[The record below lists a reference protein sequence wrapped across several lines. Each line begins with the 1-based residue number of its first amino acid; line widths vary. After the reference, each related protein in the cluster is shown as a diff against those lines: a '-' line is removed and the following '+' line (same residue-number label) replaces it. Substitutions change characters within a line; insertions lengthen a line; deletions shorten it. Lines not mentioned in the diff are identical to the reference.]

1 MSQKDAIPS
10 LVLSSRDYFSQIV
23 RDAFEE
29 RNIRTFPLAE
39 SYLVGV
45 LQFHVAAENL
55 FDETD
60 SSGRKTK
67 ATLAETFLRATNAEP
82 ATKVELL
89 KKMGDRSLYVSGFF
103 GDSLQRKTVDI
114 DYYAEMGGSA
124 YATLAGCVKEDTAA
138 KLYNEYARRF
148 SEFADVLT
156 YISTKS
162 SLTDESNIMRLFEA
176 YNLTGSEVA
185 REKLLEKGL
194 ITVPRQKAALK
205 KQ

>member
-1 MSQKDAIPS
+1 MSNTAAALS
-10 LVLSSRDYFSQIV
+10 LVLSSRDFFSQVV

-29 RNIRTFPLAE
+29 RNVRTFPLAE
-39 SYLVGV
+39 NYLVGV

-67 ATLAETFLRATNAEP
+67 ATLAETYLKAAGAEP
-82 ATKVELL
+82 VTRVELL
-89 KKMGDRSLYVSGFF
+89 KKMGDRSLYLSGFF

-124 YATLAGCVKEDTAA
+124 YATLAGCVKEDTSA
-138 KLYNEYARRF
+138 KLYNEYAKRF
-148 SEFADVLT
+148 LEFAEVLT
-156 YISTKS
+156 YISAKS
-162 SLTDESNIMRLFEA
+162 LLTDEANIMRLFEN
-176 YNLTGSEVA
+176 YNSTGSEFA

-194 ITVPRQKAALK
+194 IAGPRQQSAYK